1 MSNEEFIFVPEGEQH
16 VVVPINESDGKQL
29 QDIANGYRSSIEWN
43 LQSHDGTNIILYF
56 INEKDLEADET
67 IKYDG

>member
-29 QDIANGYRSSIEWN
+29 QDIANGYRSAIEWN